1 MLQSELSEQKRNDV
15 YNAYKESIAK
25 FGDSARFVSKST
37 LFDEAMRMKAP
48 RFYVTYERAARIISS
63 FRKGIIPNM
72 SNQLKLEMYRDI
84 YRIFVE
90 RTDGNIRSL
99 RNLLEMEAPSFYIDK
114 RHFVRLIRQSLKRN

>member
-63 FRKGIIPNM
+63 FRYALT
-72 SNQLKLEMYRDI
+72 SD
-84 YRIFVE
+84 
-90 RTDGNIRSL
+90 S
-99 RNLLEMEAPSFYIDK
+99 S
-114 RHFVRLIRQSLKRN
+114 QSLNSLTDMPSSSAAYSFRESPFSDAREV